1 VIQVEI
7 ANEQSKH
14 ACDADLVRQAVRIV
28 LCGESVD
35 SANVSVAIVDDAAI
49 HLLNRKYLEHDYA
62 TDVLSFLL
70 SAADEPLEGEV
81 IVSADTAAT
90 QASQYAWGMMDELL
104 LYVIHGTLHLVG
116 YDDASEPERAIMR
129 SKERYYLAAL
139 GLRANDEAPTAA
151 SGSVPVVEHPSK
163 GVGLS

>member
-1 VIQVEI
+1 MIQVEI

-14 ACDADLVRQAVRIV
+14 ACDADLIQQAVRVV

-49 HLLNRKYLEHDYA
+49 HALNRKYLQHDYP

-70 SAADEPLEGEV
+70 SAANEPLEGEV
-81 IVSADTAAT
+81 VVSADTAAT
-90 QASQYAWGMMDELL
+90 QASQYAWEMMDELL

-116 YDDASEPERAIMR
+116 YDDASEPERATMR
-129 SKERYYLAAL
+129 SKERNYLAAL
-139 GLRANDEAPTAA
+139 GRRPIEEAPA
-151 SGSVPVVEHPSK
+151 SPSGAVPVAARPSE
-163 GVGLS
+163 GEALS

>member
-14 ACDADLVRQAVRIV
+14 ACDADLVRQAVQVV

-49 HLLNRKYLEHDYA
+49 HLLNRKYLQHDYA

-70 SAADEPLEGEV
+70 SAANEPLEGEI
-81 IVSADTAAT
+81 IVSADTAARE
-90 QASQYAWGMMDELL
+90 AIQYAWGIMDELL

-116 YDDASEPERAIMR
+116 YDDASEPERSTMR
-129 SKERYYLAAL
+129 SKERAYLAAL
-139 GLRANDEAPTAA
+139 GRRPNDEAPVAA
-151 SGSVPVVEHPSK
+151 SGSVPIVERPSK
-163 GVGLS
+163 GEGLS